1 MLATA
6 GEGYAYYIERSWQ
19 ITFDSPALLR
29 TGNTITVGGE
39 RVAMLPTGYSG
50 KPEEHTCNVAAG
62 RSIYVDGIGDECST
76 IHGDHARFGTTDS
89 DRTRCPRAMYV
100 GGHAS
105 GTASIDGRP
114 VANQAKT
121 IVATGV
127 YAVHVPKN
135 IFGTKR
141 RSGRSAVYGEAV
153 LLSGSSRGTH
163 VIHLTGS
170 WHVAADVSDTVELG
184 WFGLGARLRVHRQS
198 AGVIEGASA
207 SLAGPQDRRL
217 EPRTGHRSRRKGPDR
232 GARRLRAG
240 DSALRHRPPATAGN
254 GGRAPATPSRK
265 KPRPRRR
272 RWHRRGCSGHKQP
285 RPRREPRIPAR
296 SGGRCR
302 PALHKRRGRG
312 RLVALRV
319 Q

>member
-114 VANQAKT
+114 VANQGKT

-170 WHVAADVSDTVELG
+170 S
-184 WFGLGARLRVHRQS
+184 ARCGRCQRHGRTRLVWSRRQAPS
-198 AGVIEGASA
+198 PPAIRWC
-207 SLAGPQDRRL
+207 DRRSI
-217 EPRTGHRSRRKGPDR
+217 RF
-232 GARRLRAG
+232 A
-240 DSALRHRPPATAGN
+240 
-254 GGRAPATPSRK
+254 GRAT
-265 KPRPRRR
+265 
-272 RWHRRGCSGHKQP
+272 
-285 RPRREPRIPAR
+285 
-296 SGGRCR
+296 R
-302 PALHKRRGRG
+302 PAP
-312 RLVALRV
+312 
-319 Q
+319 